1 MSFERLLEPMG
12 LDGFLDE
19 YFERKPLVLHR
30 AQPDFYGGLLTLDDI
45 DRHIATATPKH
56 PQVSL
61 VNADEPVAR
70 EAYVGPD
77 GLVDA
82 ARLFRLHAEGATIVL
97 TQMQTRFASLAELC
111 RAAERRVSHRFQCNL
126 YLSPPGAQGFRTHYD
141 SHDVFVLQIAGSKH
155 WTLYDTVI
163 ELPLAGQKFSQKE
176 HPIGAPSASF
186 TLSAGDLLYCPRGLA
201 HDARS
206 TNEAS
211 LHVTF
216 GLTPKTWADL
226 FLEAVAAMALA
237 DPEFRRSLPVGFARP
252 DFDREPARATFR
264 ALVERFAAG
273 AALDPLLDE
282 FRHDFV
288 IGRSA
293 ALDGQLHQ
301 ARAADSLTPGSVVG
315 ARPNLIYL
323 VEPDEDAVHLVWRA
337 TRLTF
342 PAFVHEP
349 LVFALE
355 HERFAVAELPG
366 TLDEAGKLVLV
377 RRLVREGLLQ
387 IHGN

>member
-1 MSFERLLEPMG
+1 MSFERLLEPVA
-12 LDGFLDE
+12 LERFFAD

-30 AQPDFYGGLLTLDDI
+30 AEPAFYDGLVTIDDI
-45 DRHIATATPKH
+45 EHYVATATPKH
-56 PQVSL
+56 SHVFL
-61 VNADEPVAR
+61 VNADGPVQR
-70 EAYVGPD
+70 EAYVSPEGV
-77 GLVDA
+77 VDP

-97 TQMQTRFASLAELC
+97 TQMQTRFAGLAELC
-111 RAAERRVSHRFQCNL
+111 RAAERRVSHRFQANL
-126 YLSPPGAQGFRTHYD
+126 YLSPPSAQGFRTHYD
-141 SHDVFVLQIAGSKH
+141 SHDVFVLQVAGSKH

-163 ELPLAGQKFSQKE
+163 ELPLMGQKFDRDT
-176 HPIGAPSASF
+176 HVVGAPSASF

-216 GLTPKTWADL
+216 GLVAKTWADL
-226 FLEAVAAMALA
+226 FVEAVSAAALA

-252 DFDREPARATFR
+252 DFDSRQAEATFR
-264 ALVERFAAG
+264 ALMERFAAG
-273 AALDPLLDE
+273 AALEPLLDE
-282 FRHDFV
+282 FRRNFV

-293 ALDGQLHQ
+293 GLEGQMRQ
-301 ARAADSLTPGSVVG
+301 VRAADALTVNSVVG

-323 VEPDEDAVHLVWRA
+323 VERDADAVHLVWRS
-337 TRLTF
+337 TRLSF

-349 LVFALE
+349 LAFALE
-355 HERFAVAELPG
+355 RERFAVADLPG
-366 TLDEAGKLVLV
+366 ALDEAGKLVLV
-377 RRLVREGLLQ
+377 RRLVREGLLR